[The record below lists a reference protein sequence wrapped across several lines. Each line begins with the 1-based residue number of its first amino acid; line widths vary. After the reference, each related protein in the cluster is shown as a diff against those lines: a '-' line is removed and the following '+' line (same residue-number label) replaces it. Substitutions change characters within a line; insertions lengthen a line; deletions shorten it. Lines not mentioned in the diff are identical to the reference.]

1 MTFAMFMMVGCVQTV
16 VSNQSS
22 VPLSLVVP
30 LARGVKLC
38 GTMPC
43 VHEAKQPREKPSDMK
58 LAQFRKSLQAY
69 DVWTPV
75 AFSAA
80 LSLITV
86 VTYVAS
92 GLSGAWIIPFVV
104 FQPMTFWYVAASHRQ
119 TREHI
124 KVLEAR
130 IQQLEGDKAA
140 SS

>member
-1 MTFAMFMMVGCVQTV
+1 
-16 VSNQSS
+16 
-22 VPLSLVVP
+22 
-30 LARGVKLC
+30 
-38 GTMPC
+38 
-43 VHEAKQPREKPSDMK
+43 MK

-80 LSLITV
+80 LSVITV

-92 GLSGAWIIPFVV
+92 GLSDAWIIPFVV

-130 IQQLEGDKAA
+130 IQQLEADKAA